1 MGCLC
6 PKNIRRKVPDELN
19 EKLNEEPAP
28 TKEEIE
34 ANIITVGQSKYQ
46 DIEQKRKMA
55 KFLLESDLNIFKR
68 NLPEVLKL
76 SDEEFNELFE
86 GNTEYKFNVIKEKE
100 FRQLAQKFQ
109 DNKELTLEYYD
120 KEKYYNYVL
129 QIWRPNILQALKSA
143 EPQQK
148 KDEILS
154 RHKIKVSEWDDD
166 FRDNFMIIISTP
178 PIEDLLAS
186 RLKNYIQADYGD
198 FDELIKN
205 VDKCKKKIQND
216 EESHCNKILRANL
229 ETSMNKVVKEI
240 VPNYL
245 KKLKNELPNLYSEIK
260 NKEKENAIQDIIDSG
275 LTKSNEKKLIEKVRK
290 IYEKQQEFDPLNFDF
305 NKEYN
310 QLKELGERFNNEEY
324 FKYAFGGEDIVVFNQ
339 TELSEKAEVVFS
351 NEIVKSAVLGL
362 SMANLTYSVSH
373 LSQTLMNYNS
383 FTEQFKSR
391 IDIIR
396 NNFIKHQSEVKVIDD
411 EEDVDKVIE
420 LIKENGKKFNQD
432 LTDITELI
440 NEIKDA
446 INNVK
451 TEKNK
456 TIFNMFLSGGG
467 LVVGAI
473 GFSCTKGEDRL
484 DYAKASAAQ
493 VFSLISNCIDIHTQN
508 KALEEFKGYLE
519 EAYELKDKINNEI
532 DKLRK
537 KFYGLSGKHYS

>member
-6 PKNIRRKVPDELN
+6 PKNIRTKASDELN

-28 TKEEIE
+28 TQKGMEI
-34 ANIITVGQSKYQ
+34 NILTVGQAKYQ

-76 SDEEFNELFE
+76 SDEDFNELFE
-86 GNTEYKFNVIKEKE
+86 GNTEYEFNVIKEKE
-100 FRQLAQKFQ
+100 FKQLAQKFQ

-143 EPQQK
+143 ESQQK
-148 KDEILS
+148 KNEILS
-154 RHKIKVSEWDDD
+154 RHKIKVSEWDDE
-166 FRDNFMIIISTP
+166 FKKNFTTIIDTP

-186 RLKNYIQADYGD
+186 RFQNYIQADYGD

-245 KKLKNELPNLYSEIK
+245 KKLKNELPNLYSKIK
-260 NKEKENAIQDIIDSG
+260 DKEKENAIQDIIDSG
-275 LTKSNEKKLIEKVRK
+275 LTKSNEKKLIEKVKK

-310 QLKELGERFNNEEY
+310 QLRELGERFNNEEY
-324 FKYAFGGEDIVVFNQ
+324 YKYAYGEDIVEFHQ
-339 TELSEKAEVVFS
+339 TNISEKAEVVFS

-411 EEDVDKVIE
+411 EEDVDKIIE
-420 LIKENGKKFNQD
+420 IIKESGQKFNQD
-432 LTDITELI
+432 LIDITELI
-440 NEIKDA
+440 DEIKDA
-446 INNVK
+446 KNNVK

-456 TIFNMFLSGGG
+456 TIFNLFLSGGG
-467 LVVGAI
+467 IVVGTI

-493 VFSLISNCIDIHTQN
+493 VFSFISNCVDIHTQN
-508 KALEEFKGYLE
+508 KALEEYEGYLK

-532 DKLRK
+532 NELRK